1 MEESRDIPVPPMPW
15 SQLRDETLAEE
26 LQDFM
31 AHDWRTAHLKL
42 SMRVD
47 GGVAHVE
54 GSVDSEEERQ
64 RVRRL
69 MRRQGGL
76 YAVWDLLA
84 LADQQLDTADIG
96 CGERKQFARSC
107 GIDRQSYPGVDVV
120 TDLEGP
126 LPIDDDAFDHVFAIH
141 VLEHIRDLVGLMNEL
156 HRILRPTGVL
166 HVLTPYWHHVNAI
179 ADPTHVR
186 YMDIQTFKYFCQA
199 HSGMQCW
206 ETLMV
211 SVSPDTVFADLQPLK
226 NGSSSSRS
234 QIARWFY

>member
-1 MEESRDIPVPPMPW
+1 MEESRNVPPECW

-26 LQDFM
+26 LQDFIV
-31 AHDWRTAHLKL
+31 HDWRTAHLKL
-42 SMRVD
+42 SIRVD
-47 GGVAHVE
+47 GGVAHVG

-69 MRRQGGL
+69 LRRQGGL

-84 LADQQLDTADIG
+84 LADQSLDNADIG
-96 CGERKQFARSC
+96 CGERKQIPGSC
-107 GIDRQSYPGVDVV
+107 GIDRQAYPGVDVV

-186 YMDIQTFKYFCQA
+186 YMDVQCFKYFCQA
-199 HSGMQCW
+199 RPGMQCW

-211 SVSPDTVFADLQPLK
+211 TASADTVFADLQPLK
-226 NGSSSSRS
+226 DGSSSPCSRV
-234 QIARWFY
+234 ARWFY

>member
-1 MEESRDIPVPPMPW
+1 VVSA
-15 SQLRDETLAEE
+15 SNLRDP
-26 LQDFM
+26 
-31 AHDWRTAHLKL
+31 
-42 SMRVD
+42 
-47 GGVAHVE
+47 
-54 GSVDSEEERQ
+54 
-64 RVRRL
+64 
-69 MRRQGGL
+69 
-76 YAVWDLLA
+76 
-84 LADQQLDTADIG
+84 
-96 CGERKQFARSC
+96 C

-166 HVLTPYWHHVNAI
+166 HVLTPLLASCKRHRRPNTRAVYGYTNFQVLLPGAF
-179 ADPTHVR
+179 R
-186 YMDIQTFKYFCQA
+186 
-199 HSGMQCW
+199 MQCW